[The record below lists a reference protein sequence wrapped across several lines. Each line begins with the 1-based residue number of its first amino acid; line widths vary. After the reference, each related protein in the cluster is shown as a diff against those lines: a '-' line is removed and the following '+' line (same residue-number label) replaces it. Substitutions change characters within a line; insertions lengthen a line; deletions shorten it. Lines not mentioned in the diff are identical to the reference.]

1 MLVAFNR
8 LAGAL
13 GLQVGG
19 PYGQWRECRRLMRR
33 RWVHAGCL
41 VEQQIT
47 GVVALTH
54 PDSAV
59 LKHENLLANDCNIS
73 ILPVDSS

>member
-8 LAGAL
+8 LAGEL
-13 GLQVGG
+13 VLRIGG
-19 PYGQWRECRRLMRR
+19 PYGQWKGCRCLMRR

-47 GVVALTH
+47 GAVALAYL
-54 PDSAV
+54 DSAV
-59 LKHENLLANDCNIS
+59 LKHENLLTNDCNIG

>member
-1 MLVAFNR
+1 MEGVSVPDAS
-8 LAGAL
+8 
-13 GLQVGG
+13 
-19 PYGQWRECRRLMRR
+19 

-47 GVVALTH
+47 GAVALAH
-54 PDSAV
+54 PDFAA
-59 LKHENLLANDCNIS
+59 LKQENLLTNDCNIG

>member
-1 MLVAFNR
+1 MEGVS
-8 LAGAL
+8 
-13 GLQVGG
+13 V
-19 PYGQWRECRRLMRR
+19 PDVS

-47 GVVALTH
+47 GVVALAH
-54 PDSAV
+54 PDFAA
-59 LKHENLLANDCNIS
+59 LKHENLLTNDCNIG

>member
-1 MLVAFNR
+1 MERVSVPDAS
-8 LAGAL
+8 
-13 GLQVGG
+13 
-19 PYGQWRECRRLMRR
+19 

-47 GVVALTH
+47 GVVALAHT
-54 PDSAV
+54 DSAV
-59 LKHENLLANDCNIS
+59 LKYKNLLTNDCDIG